1 MSWFAKMLNLKNISK
16 TTSLGYTIVILS
28 IGVVAEVI
36 NLVTSSYVSLEQKAT
51 CRKAS

>member
-16 TTSLGYTIVILS
+16 ITSLVYTIVILS
-28 IGVVAEVI
+28 IGVAGEVI
-36 NLVTSSYVSLEQKAT
+36 NFVTSGYVSLEQKAT